1 MSRQAAPS
9 PKRFI
14 LSLFGVAGFAVL
26 MVLARYLESDSSRF
40 LFLIWNLALAAVAP
54 LLAWWLVHRVR
65 SGGWLQWQQLV
76 LTLLWLVFLPN
87 SFYIVTDF
95 IHLGRTYEVA
105 VLYDAV
111 MIMAFAISGMI
122 LGYTSLY
129 LVHKELH
136 RRLTPITS
144 WSVMSLLILLV
155 SFAIYLGRYSRWNTW
170 DILLRPAGLLFDVSD
185 RIVNPLAHSQ
195 TYVTTLI
202 FFGLIL
208 SVYSVVWEYGRLLEH
223 SKQNDKQS
231 S

>member
-1 MSRQAAPS
+1 MTKTASPS

-14 LSLFGVAGFAVL
+14 ISLFGVVGFSIF

-54 LLAWWLVHRVR
+54 LLAWWLVHRIR
-65 SGGWLQWQQLV
+65 SSGWGAWQQLV
-76 LTLLWLVFLPN
+76 LTFLWLVFLPN

-111 MIMAFAISGMI
+111 LIMAFAVSGMI
-122 LGYTSLY
+122 LGYTSIY
-129 LVHKELH
+129 IVHRELH
-136 RRLTPITS
+136 KRLSTTIS
-144 WSVMSLLILLV
+144 WSVISMLILLV

-185 RIVNPLAHSQ
+185 RIVNPLAHTQ

-202 FFGLIL
+202 FFGLI
-208 SVYSVVWEYGRLLEH
+208 SVVYFVVWEYGRLLEQAGKTK
-223 SKQNDKQS
+223 S
-231 S
+231 

>member
-1 MSRQAAPS
+1 MAQTKAPS
-9 PKRFI
+9 PRRFI
-14 LSLFGVAGFAVL
+14 YSLLAVSGFAIL
-26 MVLARYLESDSSRF
+26 MVVARYLESDSSRY

-54 LLAWWLVHRVR
+54 LVAWWLTHRVR
-65 SGGWLQWQQLV
+65 SGGWLQWQQIV
-76 LTLLWLVFLPN
+76 LTILWLVFLPN

-95 IHLGRTYEVA
+95 IHLSRTYEVA

-111 MIMAFAISGMI
+111 MIMAFATSGMI

-129 LVHKELH
+129 LVHREMH
-136 RRLTPITS
+136 RRLSTITS

-202 FFGLIL
+202 FFGLIS
-208 SVYSVVWEYGRLLEH
+208 SVYFVIWELGRLFEQTGKTISH
-223 SKQNDKQS
+223 D
-231 S
+231 